1 MPARPLRI
9 GVDAWNLLADR
20 RGIGRYVRAML
31 REWSSLFRDDID
43 VTLLVPE
50 WPAVFHTAK
59 YRREAGVNVRVR
71 SRSAA
76 RSPAIDVLWF
86 PWNGLSWSAR
96 KPKVAVLHDASLFA
110 LEIPSDE
117 RERELRPFRRAA
129 AESAHIITD
138 SRFSKGELIK
148 YLAVDPAS
156 IDVVPLGVDTA
167 REKDVA
173 RPDLPFEF
181 PYLLFV
187 GEFEKRKGIDVL
199 IDALARLPLQLRT
212 THGLVLAGAARGTAQ
227 LQSELP
233 TAILGH
239 VSDSVLS
246 ALYRNAAAFVYPSR
260 YEGFG
265 LPVLEAMAHG
275 TPVIASDAG
284 AIPETG
290 GDAARY
296 FRSGDAAD
304 LAAALT
310 EVLQSIGLAQQMRDR
325 GLQRAAQMPWSATA
339 KKTFEIIRR
348 EPDAGSRPRA

>member
-1 MPARPLRI
+1 
-9 GVDAWNLLADR
+9 
-20 RGIGRYVRAML
+20 
-31 REWSSLFRDDID
+31 
-43 VTLLVPE
+43 
-50 WPAVFHTAK
+50 
-59 YRREAGVNVRVR
+59 
-71 SRSAA
+71 
-76 RSPAIDVLWF
+76 
-86 PWNGLSWSAR
+86 
-96 KPKVAVLHDASLFA
+96 
-110 LEIPSDE
+110 
-117 RERELRPFRRAA
+117 
-129 AESAHIITD
+129 
-138 SRFSKGELIK
+138 
-148 YLAVDPAS
+148 LAVDPAA

-167 REKDVA
+167 REKHVA